1 MKIFVCNLFKTYTVA
16 STVRAMKRMGIS
28 VVEKTYYTPEDLYQ
42 DEALQAM
49 VEKDVA
55 AAGVD
60 AVFTV
65 NYWPVV
71 ARACKS
77 LGMKYLA
84 WSYDSPQNLPTTE
97 TMEYETN
104 YIFLFDR
111 EEVRRY
117 REKGLT
123 NVYHLLLAVDSEHL
137 QEILGGQ
144 VEYQYDVSF
153 VGSMYQSDLSALM
166 SQMSAYE
173 RGYLQAVM
181 AAQEKIYGYYMVDDL
196 LTESHLDAINEEY
209 RVRTL
214 EAAKS
219 TGMEIPENQ
228 ILKVSMEQ
236 LSYAI
241 ATQVTHIDRLSLLH
255 MLSKNRKVA
264 VWTDEKQLTDSDR
277 ELLANAKIM
286 GWADYDTEMP
296 QIFAKSKINLNPS
309 LRIIR
314 SGIPLRAL
322 DIMGAGGF
330 LLSSFQAELME
341 HFQNG
346 KECVMYNGLEDAIS
360 KVQYYILHKDE
371 REAIAKAGCEKVRR
385 EFRYEDRIGEMM
397 RIAGLEM

>member
-28 VVEKTYYTPEDLYQ
+28 VVEKTYYTPEDLYH

-123 NVYHLLLAVDSEHL
+123 NVHHLLLAVDSAGDSWWTSGISIRCFFCWIHVPVRL
-137 QEILGGQ
+137 TG
-144 VEYQYDVSF
+144 VDVTDVS
-153 VGSMYQSDLSALM
+153 L
-166 SQMSAYE
+166 
-173 RGYLQAVM
+173 
-181 AAQEKIYGYYMVDDL
+181 
-196 LTESHLDAINEEY
+196 
-209 RVRTL
+209 
-214 EAAKS
+214 
-219 TGMEIPENQ
+219 
-228 ILKVSMEQ
+228 
-236 LSYAI
+236 
-241 ATQVTHIDRLSLLH
+241 
-255 MLSKNRKVA
+255 
-264 VWTDEKQLTDSDR
+264 
-277 ELLANAKIM
+277 
-286 GWADYDTEMP
+286 
-296 QIFAKSKINLNPS
+296 
-309 LRIIR
+309 
-314 SGIPLRAL
+314 
-322 DIMGAGGF
+322 
-330 LLSSFQAELME
+330 
-341 HFQNG
+341 
-346 KECVMYNGLEDAIS
+346 
-360 KVQYYILHKDE
+360 
-371 REAIAKAGCEKVRR
+371 
-385 EFRYEDRIGEMM
+385 
-397 RIAGLEM
+397 